1 MNEKRDAENH
11 CIISD
16 KANVTISW
24 RAIRY
29 SSSKIHDILFHRKF
43 HFQIPETYLAKFVVP
58 CKDIKPMK
66 PKIKLRH
73 YGKPIVAI
81 FNTKIQFQF
90 NEIQFQFNEIQVQF
104 NEIQFQFNE
113 IQFQFNE
120 IQVQFNEIQVQF
132 NFH

>member
-16 KANVTISW
+16 KGHLANVTISW

-29 SSSKIHDILFHRKF
+29 SSSRIHDILFHRKY

-73 YGKPIVAI
+73 TLSNFSQHSKVAG
-81 FNTKIQFQF
+81 FFCLGAMP
-90 NEIQFQFNEIQVQF
+90 
-104 NEIQFQFNE
+104 
-113 IQFQFNE
+113 
-120 IQVQFNEIQVQF
+120 
-132 NFH
+132 NFFSTHM